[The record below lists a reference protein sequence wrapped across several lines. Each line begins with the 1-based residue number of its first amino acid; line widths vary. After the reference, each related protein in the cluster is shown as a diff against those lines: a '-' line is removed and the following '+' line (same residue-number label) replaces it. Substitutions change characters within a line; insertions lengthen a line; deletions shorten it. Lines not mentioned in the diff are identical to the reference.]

1 MQNLFTFSGAVAPI
15 NHSMI
20 RLLNHWVHNNNPKFG
35 QLDNNWLANNGV
47 NTNNF

>member
-1 MQNLFTFSGAVAPI
+1 MSIQHKFYQTN
-15 NHSMI
+15 
-20 RLLNHWVHNNNPKFG
+20 FG